1 MKNAKITSMKIYS
14 FLIPFVLG
22 AFLTVFVYQAV
33 TIYQLRSTVAE
44 DHATIASVVSF
55 LNTQI
60 QAAQQ
65 VPQPAKA
72 SSVLENSSTISASSS
87 KK

>member
-1 MKNAKITSMKIYS
+1 MKNAKIPNMKIYA

-22 AFLTVFVYQAV
+22 AFLTVFVYQAF
-33 TIYQLRSTVAE
+33 TIYQLRSVVAE
-44 DHATIASVVSF
+44 DHVNITQVVNF

-60 QAAQQ
+60 QAAQGQ
-65 VPQPAKA
+65 QQQPVKPVA
-72 SSVLENSSTISASSS
+72 SSVGTSS